1 MKIQNL
7 PCYIEWFDKDGT
19 KTRKDFDTKKEAT
32 YFIKNEL
39 EPNPNVVD
47 VVLTLKIF

>member
-7 PCYIEWFDKDGT
+7 PCYIEWFDKGGA

-32 YFIKNEL
+32 YFIKKEL
-39 EPNPNVVD
+39 EPNPNIVD

>member
-7 PCYIEWFDKDGT
+7 PCYIEWFDKVGT

-32 YFIKNEL
+32 YFIKKEL
-39 EPNPNVVD
+39 EPNPNIVY
-47 VVLTLKIF
+47 LFLSFNIF